1 MNKCTDED
9 CERVAFFGISGKRER
24 CQIHRNEQDIN
35 CSDIVCEVNKCFNYP
50 SYGDGVNRY
59 RCGSHAYYS
68 DINMGKRIEKEC
80 VFFCTVVGCQSMRLY
95 GTNGEKL
102 RCLKHKLDGDI
113 IHTSKC
119 LYPGCQVKH
128 PIYRKIGTR
137 KGTHCYNH
145 RPSGLFVSSK
155 VSICIEEY
163 CVKSARFGKQEDSIK
178 LHCFSHCKKDEVNLS
193 LKKYKNKKRK
203 RNYYEQ
209 RNYYEVENKVYETKL
224 EKKRALVKKL
234 EQEQEYNQSDIE
246 FDENIEK
253 VFLNEENM
261 FFSDEILFDL

>member
-1 MNKCTDED
+1 MNKCTEGN
-9 CERVAFFGISGKRER
+9 CERVAFFGVSGERER

-59 RCGSHAYYS
+59 RCRSHAYYY
-68 DINMGKRIEKEC
+68 DINMGRRIEKEC
-80 VFFCTVVGCQSMRLY
+80 AFFCIVVGCQSMRLY

-102 RCLKHKLDGDI
+102 RCLKHKLDGDVI
-113 IHTSKC
+113 PTSKC
-119 LYPGCQVKH
+119 LYPGCQVKN
-128 PIYRKIGTR
+128 PIYKKIGTR

-209 RNYYEVENKVYETKL
+209 MNKVYETKL
-224 EKKRALVKKL
+224 EKKRTLEKKL
-234 EQEQEYNQSDIE
+234 EQEKEYNQSDIE
-246 FDENIEK
+246 FYENIEK
-253 VFLNEENM
+253 IFLNEENM
-261 FFSDEILFDL
+261 FFSDEILFYL